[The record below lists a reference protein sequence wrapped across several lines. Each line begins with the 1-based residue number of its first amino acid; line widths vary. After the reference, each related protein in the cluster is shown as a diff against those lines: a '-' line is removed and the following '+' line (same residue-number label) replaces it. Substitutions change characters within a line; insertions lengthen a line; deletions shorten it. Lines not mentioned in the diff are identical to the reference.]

1 MAVLAA
7 FVLPHPPLILAEIGR
22 GQEKTIQKTID
33 AFEETARRIAKLKPD
48 TIVLASPHAVLYGDY
63 FHLSPGEV
71 AQGDLRRFGAKEAS
85 VEVQYDTEF
94 VSVLA
99 DTARRQGLPAGTKGE
114 REIALD
120 HATIIP
126 LIFVNR
132 ATTAYRLVRTALS
145 GLPAADHFRFGQCIA
160 QTADVLGRRTVFIA
174 SGDLSHR
181 LKKDGPYGF
190 APEGPK
196 FDETVI
202 EALKAGDA
210 ASLLQLDPDMCEAA
224 GECGLRAIWMMAGV
238 LHGKTYTSEVLSY
251 EGPFGVGYGVAAF
264 EIEENIGTNH
274 ANEVFE
280 HPKFP
285 ARTLSD
291 GTDPY
296 VSLAKYSL
304 ETYIKTGKTAELPTG
319 LPKEMTKRRAGVFV
333 SIKQRGRL
341 RGCIGTI
348 LPTTESIAKEILRN
362 AVSSGVEDPRFPPIK
377 EVELPT
383 LVYSVDVLGD
393 PEPIDSPEHLDVR
406 RYGVIVSKGGRR
418 GLLLP
423 NLEGVDTVEEQIAI
437 AKQKAGI
444 SPYEPCRLERFEVVR
459 HK

>member
-33 AFEETARRIAKLKPD
+33 AFEETARRIANLKPD
-48 TIVLASPHAVLYGDY
+48 TIVLTSPHAVLYGDY

-85 VEVQYDTEF
+85 VDVQYDTEF
-94 VSVLA
+94 VGALA
-99 DTARRQGLPAGTKGE
+99 DAARRRGLPAGTKGE

-126 LIFVNR
+126 LIFVNH

-145 GLPAADHFRFGQCIA
+145 GLPAADHFRFGQCIS
-160 QTADVLGRRTVFIA
+160 QTAEALGRRTVFIA

-202 EALKAGDA
+202 EALKAGDVD
-210 ASLLQLDPDMCEAA
+210 SLLHLDPNMCEAA
-224 GECGLRAIWMMAGV
+224 GECGLRALWVMAGV
-238 LHGKTYTSEVLSY
+238 LHGKTHASEVLSY

-264 EIEENIGTNH
+264 EVKENAANH
-274 ANEVFE
+274 VNAALERSE
-280 HPKFP
+280 FP

-304 ETYIKTGKTAELPTG
+304 ETYIKTGKTPELPTG
-319 LPKEMTKRRAGVFV
+319 LPKDMTKRQAGVFV

-362 AVSSGVEDPRFPPIK
+362 AVSSGVEDPRFPPVK
-377 EVELPT
+377 EFELPT

-406 RYGVIVSKGGRR
+406 RYGVIVSKGSRR

-444 SPYEPCRLERFEVVR
+444 SPYESCRLERFEVVR